1 MKIRFTILIYKR
13 TLFRF
18 GFDSTQRSFNI
29 NQNRF
34 VKTNKLDVKAD
45 YYYSLTAKSNL
56 NLTVGNTNSHQGY
69 NSSIFQ
75 LLDNGDESILKN
87 DEYKNDVKYGFN
99 DAFLAVHYKFITGK
113 FF

>member
-1 MKIRFTILIYKR
+1 LRCNIYIKMKIRFTILIYKR
-13 TLFRF
+13 TLSVL

-56 NLTVGNTNSHQGY
+56 NLTVGTPTLIKVITPRF
-69 NSSIFQ
+69 SSFWIMEMN
-75 LLDNGDESILKN
+75 L
-87 DEYKNDVKYGFN
+87 Y
-99 DAFLAVHYKFITGK
+99 
-113 FF
+113 

>member
-1 MKIRFTILIYKR
+1 VQHLYQDEDPFYNPDLQKDFSVL
-13 TLFRF
+13 
-18 GFDSTQRSFNI
+18 GFETQRSFNI

-56 NLTVGNTNSHQGY
+56 NLTVGTPTHQGY

-75 LLDNGDESILKN
+75 ILDNGDESILKN
-87 DEYKNDVKYGFN
+87 DEYKMM
-99 DAFLAVHYKFITGK
+99 
-113 FF
+113 

>member
-1 MKIRFTILIYKR
+1 MIPSVL
-13 TLFRF
+13 

-56 NLTVGNTNSHQGY
+56 N
-69 NSSIFQ
+69 
-75 LLDNGDESILKN
+75 
-87 DEYKNDVKYGFN
+87 
-99 DAFLAVHYKFITGK
+99 
-113 FF
+113 

>member
-13 TLFRF
+13 TLSVL

-45 YYYSLTAKSNL
+45 YYSLTAKSNL

-75 LLDNGDESILKN
+75 LFNGDESILKN
-87 DEYKNDVKYGFN
+87 DEYKMM
-99 DAFLAVHYKFITGK
+99 
-113 FF
+113 

>member
-1 MKIRFTILIYKR
+1 MNIFWTQNKSTWAFEVQHLYQDEDPFYNPDLKGPFSV
-13 TLFRF
+13 L

-75 LLDNGDESILKN
+75 LWIMEMNL
-87 DEYKNDVKYGFN
+87 Y
-99 DAFLAVHYKFITGK
+99 
-113 FF
+113 